1 MKVRVSSAPE
11 ITTTAPI
18 STDYVV
24 VGDLVN
30 LTAAAR
36 DDDLDLGILAW
47 IDDDALFDS
56 DGDGNPTN
64 YRDRNLT
71 GSL

>member
-1 MKVRVSSAPE
+1 M
-11 ITTTAPI
+11 
-18 STDYVV
+18 V

-30 LTAAAR
+30 LTATAR

-56 DGDGNPTN
+56 DGDGDPTN
-64 YRDRNLT
+64 DRDRNLT
-71 GSL
+71 GRDRINLLVSLWK